1 MKEQITTIATKINKM
16 TRLNLFFT
24 FLLTVLIIMGC
35 SGQKELVSPT
45 PQYNTALIPLPVSK
59 LNIPVNLKVSV
70 LESIINSQLTGLL
83 YEDKD
88 FNDGD
93 RMKVKVY
100 KRNPIRLSGKENEI
114 RYKIP
119 LTIQVIY
126 DAMVTNVSASGE
138 IELEAKTSFKIAKD
152 WTLKTQTDLTH
163 YVWIKKPVAQ
173 VAGMNIPLGSLAD
186 VILNNSKSYLGK
198 QIDEMTATYF
208 DLKAI
213 VASAWSS
220 ITRVL
225 SVSEEYKAWLL
236 VNPNKVTMSPM
247 VIQGDSIQSYLSLS
261 AKPQLNSGEKP
272 MANGVTKIPDY
283 AQVLGESQRTIL
295 VLRTK
300 LPFSETKSLTLK
312 QVGGQTFSSGK
323 KSVTVEDVNYFG
335 INNKLGVELTL
346 SGAYKGKIFL
356 TGTPKIDTLT
366 NLINLPDLEFNL
378 ETKNFLV
385 KTAGWILK
393 SNLKKMI
400 QENINF
406 YLTLNLNDTKK
417 ELEKQLN
424 EYPLATGFRMKS
436 KIDQLSVD
444 NIQITSDGILLDMGI
459 GGNLGIFTSTVQKK

>member
-1 MKEQITTIATKINKM
+1 MIEQITTIATKNNKM

-24 FLLTVLIIMGC
+24 FLLTLFIIMGC
-35 SGQKELVSPT
+35 FGQKSLVSPT

-59 LNIPVNLKVSV
+59 MNIPVNLKLAV
-70 LESIINSQLTGLL
+70 LESVINSQLTGLL

-100 KRNPIRLSGKENEI
+100 KRNPIRLSGKDNEI

-126 DAMVTNVSASGE
+126 DAMVTHVSASGE
-138 IELEAKTSFKIAKD
+138 IELEANTSFTIAKD

-163 YVWIKKPVAQ
+163 YVWIKKPVAE
-173 VAGMNIPLGSLAD
+173 VAGMNLPVGSLAD

-236 VNPNKVTMSPM
+236 VNPAKVTMSPM
-247 VIQGDSIQSYLSLS
+247 IIQGDSIQTCLSLS
-261 AKPQLNSGEKP
+261 AKPQLNIGEKP

-283 AQVLGESQRTIL
+283 AQVMGENQRTTL

-300 LPFSETKSLTLK
+300 LPFSETKSLTLN

-335 INNKLGVELTL
+335 ENNKLGVEITLT
-346 SGAYKGKIFL
+346 GAYKGKIFL
-356 TGTPKIDTLT
+356 TGTPQIDTST

-406 YLTLNLNDTKK
+406 YLKLNLNDTKK

-424 EYPLATGFRMKS
+424 EYPLAAGFKMKS
-436 KIDQLSVD
+436 KIDKLSVN
-444 NIQITSDGILLDMGI
+444 NIQIIPDGMLIDMAI
-459 GGNLGIFTSTVQKK
+459 GGNLGIFTSVIQKK

>member
-1 MKEQITTIATKINKM
+1 M

-24 FLLTVLIIMGC
+24 ILLSVSIIIGC
-35 SGQKELVSPT
+35 SGQKELVTLT
-45 PQYNTALIPLPVSK
+45 PQYNTSLIPLPVSK

-70 LESIINSQLTGLL
+70 LESIINSELTGLL

-100 KRNPIRLSGKENEI
+100 KRNPIRLSGKENDI

-119 LTIQVIY
+119 LSIYVIY
-126 DAMVTNVSASGE
+126 DAMVTHVNASGE
-138 IELEAKTSFKIAKD
+138 IELEAKTSFKIGKD
-152 WTLKTQTDLTH
+152 WSLKTQTDLTH
-163 YVWIKKPVAQ
+163 YVWIKKPIAQ
-173 VAGMNIPLGSLAD
+173 IGGINIPLGSLAD
-186 VILNNSKSYLGK
+186 VILTNSKSYLGK
-198 QIDEMTATYF
+198 QIDEMTASYF

-213 VASAWSS
+213 VGSAWSS

-236 VNPNKVTMSPM
+236 VNPNKVTMSPII
-247 VIQGDSIQSYLSLS
+247 IQGDSIQTNLSLT
-261 AKPQLNSGEKP
+261 AKPQLNIGEKP
-272 MANGVTKIPDY
+272 MSNGISKIPDY
-283 AQVLGESQRTIL
+283 SQVLGESQRTIL

-335 INNKLGVELTL
+335 INNKLGVEITLT
-346 SGAYKGKIFL
+346 GAYKGKIFL
-356 TGTPKIDTLT
+356 TGTPKMDTLT

-406 YLTLNLNDTKK
+406 YMTLNLNDTKK

-424 EYPLATGFRMKS
+424 EYPLATGFKMKS

-444 NIQITSDGILLDMGI
+444 NIQITSDGILIDIGI
-459 GGNLGIFTSTVQKK
+459 GGNLGIFTSIVQKK

>member
-24 FLLTVLIIMGC
+24 FLLTVFIIMGC

-59 LNIPVNLKVSV
+59 LNIPVNLKLAV
-70 LESIINSQLTGLL
+70 LETIINSQLTGLL

-247 VIQGDSIQSYLSLS
+247 VIQGDSIQTYLSLS
-261 AKPQLNSGEKP
+261 AKPQLNIGEKP
-272 MANGVTKIPDY
+272 MTNGVTKIPDY

-335 INNKLGVELTL
+335 ISWLD
-346 SGAYKGKIFL
+346 F
-356 TGTPKIDTLT
+356 
-366 NLINLPDLEFNL
+366 
-378 ETKNFLV
+378 
-385 KTAGWILK
+385 
-393 SNLKKMI
+393 KK
-400 QENINF
+400 
-406 YLTLNLNDTKK
+406 
-417 ELEKQLN
+417 
-424 EYPLATGFRMKS
+424 
-436 KIDQLSVD
+436 
-444 NIQITSDGILLDMGI
+444 
-459 GGNLGIFTSTVQKK
+459 